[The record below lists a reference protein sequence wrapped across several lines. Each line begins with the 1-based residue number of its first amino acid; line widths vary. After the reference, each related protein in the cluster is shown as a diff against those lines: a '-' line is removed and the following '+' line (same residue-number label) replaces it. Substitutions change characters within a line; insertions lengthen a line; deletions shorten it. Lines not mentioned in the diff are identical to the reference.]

1 MKFEELS
8 GIWNSADIAL
18 DKSIKINKE
27 LVKNIGIT
35 KVRSGL
41 YEIKLTAVVGI
52 VVGIIFSNFLFGFI
66 YDNFFE
72 FKFLLPALIL
82 LLITMF
88 SLIIEV
94 YKLTLI
100 YTLDSKS
107 PVAEAQKKLIRL
119 KKLEI
124 LDTYSLYIIIPV
136 YSAPFIIV
144 IAKAFLHLNLYTF
157 SLNWVIYL
165 TAGSLV
171 IAVILI
177 FFLRKNLG
185 KNLSKSIAFLNEL
198 KEDED

>member
-8 GIWNSADIAL
+8 GIWNSADLAL

-107 PVAEAQKKLIRL
+107 AVAEAQKKLIQL

-124 LDTYSLYIIIPV
+124 LDIYSLYIIIPI

-157 SLNWVIYL
+157 SLNWLIYL
-165 TAGSLV
+165 TAGSIV